1 MKQQKKKKKIG
12 LLFVFVVT
20 WLLFAQGCMK
30 FRINDSKA
38 KGDFAK
44 NDVTLETKTVN
55 INGYNLHYAKTGND
69 SLPTLFFIHGSPG
82 SWDAFSV
89 YLQDKDLLKKFRMI
103 SIDRPGYGFSEFGD
117 AKNMRENT
125 QLISHLLV
133 NLNNGQ
139 PVYAVG
145 HSLGG
150 PIAVDLAAENKNMF
164 SGLVLLAASVDPAEE
179 PKEKWRGFLY
189 KTRLEYLLPGAFRPS
204 NRELWFFK
212 TDVKLL
218 PDQFAKVTC
227 DVWIIHG
234 DKDKFVPVGNAD
246 YSEKMLVNAKT
257 RHKIILKEAPHFIPW
272 EPWYKDVK
280 QVLMHLL

>member
-1 MKQQKKKKKIG
+1 MRHQKKMWF
-12 LLFVFVVT
+12 LFAFVT
-20 WLLFAQGCMK
+20 IWLLFTQSCMK
-30 FRINDSKA
+30 LRVSDSKA
-38 KGDFAK
+38 KLNFAK
-44 NDVTLETKTVN
+44 KDVKLETKTVK
-55 INGYNLHYAKTGND
+55 INGYDIHYAKTGND
-69 SLPTLFFIHGSPG
+69 SFPTLLFVHGSPG

-89 YLQDKDLLKKFRMI
+89 YMQDKDLLGKFRMV
-103 SIDRPGYGFSEFGD
+103 SIDRPGFGYSQFGD
-117 AKNMRENT
+117 ARNMRENT
-125 QLISHLLV
+125 QLISQLWASI
-133 NLNNGQ
+133 NNGK

-150 PIAVDLAAENKNMF
+150 PIVLDLAAENKNVF
-164 SGLVLLAASVDPAEE
+164 NALVLLAASVDPAEE

-189 KTRLEYLLPGAFRPS
+189 KTRLEYLFPGAFRPS

-218 PDQFAKVTC
+218 PDQFAKVNC

-246 YSEKMLVNAKT
+246 YSEKMFVNAKT
-257 RHKIILKEAPHFIPW
+257 VHKIILKNAPHFIPW

-280 QVLMHLL
+280 KVLLGLL